1 MSRKIQYVLPVDWVR
16 GSISERQHNI
26 VYGGV
31 QAYEVQGSDYTPAD
45 NYSPIIVARYLHA
58 RDIRCYQV
66 RTKTA
71 VHISAQSRM
80 NMAVLGGAGAIFAA
94 LLNRGE
100 HMTRAVTFPR
110 LMSMLRLHASST
122 QSEGLTIDNPWVV
135 SNPNVTI
142 QQEILTKFNILS

>member
-1 MSRKIQYVLPVDWVR
+1 MPVDWVR

-31 QAYEVQGSDYTPAD
+31 PAYEVQSTAFTPAD

-58 RDIRCYQV
+58 RDKRCYQV

-100 HMTRAVTFPR
+100 RVTRSVTFPR
-110 LMSMLRLHASST
+110 LMSMLRLRASST
-122 QSEGLTIDNPWVV
+122 QSEGLSIDNPWVV
-135 SNPNVTI
+135 ATPNVTI
-142 QQEILTKFNILS
+142 PQDILTKFNILS

>member
-1 MSRKIQYVLPVDWVR
+1 MPIDWVR

-31 QAYEVQGSDYTPAD
+31 PAYEVQSTDYTPAD
-45 NYSPIIVARYLHA
+45 NYSPIIVARYLRA

-71 VHISAQSRM
+71 VHISAQYRM
-80 NMAVLGGAGAIFAA
+80 NLAVLGGAGAIFAA

-100 HMTRAVTFPR
+100 HVTRAVTFPR

-135 SNPNVTI
+135 STPNVTI
-142 QQEILTKFNILS
+142 PQSIITKFSILS